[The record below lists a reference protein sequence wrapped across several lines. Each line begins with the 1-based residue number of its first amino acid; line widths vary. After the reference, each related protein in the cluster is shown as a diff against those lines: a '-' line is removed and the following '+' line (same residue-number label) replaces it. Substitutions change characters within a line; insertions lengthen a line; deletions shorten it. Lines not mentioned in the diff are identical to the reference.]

1 MPATPSDTLH
11 APGAVTLDQVA
22 DAAGVS
28 PSTVSRVLNRS
39 AKVSEAKR
47 RVVEETV
54 ARLNFQLN
62 PLARGLALGRSM
74 SIGVVTQAM
83 DSPFYGEAMRG
94 VEDALDG
101 SGFMPLFISGHWSE
115 PVEARCLQ
123 MLQARRVDGVVV
135 LHGRLSDAELMR
147 VAERVPVVVTGRR
160 LQGRQLLSFSIADFD
175 GAVQATQHLLELGH
189 RRIAHLGGPDSHPD
203 AMERM
208 AGYRHALEQAGIAFD
223 ARLVA
228 QGELHEQSG
237 AVAMRHLLDNAPP
250 FTAVFAVN
258 DQMAFGAQLAL
269 RRSGLR
275 VPQDVSLVGFDDLP
289 VSAFM
294 MPPLTTVRQPARE
307 IGRIAVQGMLALIEG
322 RKPDLVAPAL
332 QLIVREST
340 QAPVATH

>member
-160 LQGRQLLSFSIADFD
+160 LQGRQLLSFSIADHE

-189 RRIAHLGGPDSHPD
+189 RRIAHVGGPDSHPD

-208 AGYRHALEQAGIAFD
+208 AGYRHALEQAGVAFD
-223 ARLVA
+223 SRLVA

-250 FTAVFAVN
+250 FTAVFAAN

-294 MPPLTTVRQPARE
+294 MPPLTTVRQPARD

-322 RKPDLVAPAL
+322 RTPDLVAPAL

-340 QAPVATH
+340 QAPAAAH

>member
-1 MPATPSDTLH
+1 MPASSSDTLH

-74 SIGVVTQAM
+74 SIGVVTQAV

-101 SGFMPLFISGHWSE
+101 TGFMPLFLSGHWSE
-115 PVEARCLQ
+115 SVEARCLQ

-135 LHGRLSDAELMR
+135 LHGRLSDEELMR
-147 VAERVPVVVTGRR
+147 VAQRVPVVVTGRQ
-160 LQGRQLLSFSIADFD
+160 LQGPQLLSFSVADFE
-175 GAVQATQHLLELGH
+175 GAVQATQHLLALGH
-189 RRIAHLGGPDSHPD
+189 RRIAHLGGLDHHPD
-203 AMERM
+203 AMERL
-208 AGYRHALEQAGIAFD
+208 AGYRHALEQAGVAFD
-223 ARLVA
+223 TGLVM

-237 AVAMRHLLDNAPP
+237 ALAMHRLLDTARP
-250 FTAVFAVN
+250 FTAVFAAN

-269 RRSGLR
+269 RRGGLR

-294 MPPLTTVRQPARE
+294 MPPLTTVRQPARD

-322 RKPDLVAPAL
+322 RTPDLAAPPL

-340 QAPVATH
+340 QSPAAAS

>member
-1 MPATPSDTLH
+1 MPASPSDTLH

-101 SGFMPLFISGHWSE
+101 TGFMPLFISGHWSE

-135 LHGRLSDAELMR
+135 LHGRLSDEELMR
-147 VAERVPVVVTGRR
+147 VAQRVPVVVTGRR
-160 LQGRQLLSFSIADFD
+160 LQGPQLLSFSVADFD
-175 GAVQATQHLLELGH
+175 GAAQATQHLLALGH
-189 RRIAHLGGPDSHPD
+189 RRIAHLSGPDNHPD
-203 AMERM
+203 AMERL
-208 AGYRHALEQAGIAFD
+208 AGYRHALEQAGVAFD
-223 ARLVA
+223 AGLVV

-237 AVAMRHLLDNAPP
+237 ALVMQRLLDTARP
-250 FTAVFAVN
+250 FTAVFAAN

-294 MPPLTTVRQPARE
+294 MPPLTTVRQPARD

-322 RKPDLVAPAL
+322 RTPDLAAPAL

-340 QAPVATH
+340 QFPATAS

>member
-1 MPATPSDTLH
+1 MPAPPSDTLH

-74 SIGVVTQAM
+74 SIGVVTQAV

-101 SGFMPLFISGHWSE
+101 TGYMPLFISGHWSE
-115 PVEARCLQ
+115 SVEARCLQ

-135 LHGRLSDAELMR
+135 LHGRLSDEELMR
-147 VAERVPVVVTGRR
+147 VAQRVPVVVTGRR
-160 LQGRQLLSFSIADFD
+160 LQGPQLRSFSVADFD
-175 GAVQATQHLLELGH
+175 GAVQATQHLLALGH
-189 RRIAHLGGPDSHPD
+189 RRIAHLSGPDHHPD
-203 AMERM
+203 AMERL
-208 AGYRHALEQAGIAFD
+208 AGYRHALEQAGVAFD
-223 ARLVA
+223 AELVV

-237 AVAMRHLLDNAPP
+237 ALVMQRLLDTARP
-250 FTAVFAVN
+250 FTAVFAAN

-269 RRSGLR
+269 RRGGLR

-294 MPPLTTVRQPARE
+294 MPPLTTVRQPARD

-322 RKPDLVAPAL
+322 RTPELIAPAL

-340 QAPVATH
+340 QLPATAS

>member
-1 MPATPSDTLH
+1 MPASPSDTLH

-101 SGFMPLFISGHWSE
+101 TGFLPLFISGHWSE
-115 PVEARCLQ
+115 SVEARCLQ

-135 LHGRLSDAELMR
+135 LHGRLSDTDLMR

-160 LQGRQLLSFSIADFD
+160 LQGPQLLSFSIADFD

-189 RRIAHLGGPDSHPD
+189 RVIAHLGGPDSHPD

-237 AVAMRHLLDNAPP
+237 AVVMQRLLDSAPP
-250 FTAVFAVN
+250 FTAVFAAN

-269 RRSGLR
+269 RRGGLR

-294 MPPLTTVRQPARE
+294 MPPLTTVRQPARD

-322 RKPDLVAPAL
+322 RKPELEAPAL

-340 QAPVATH
+340 QFPAAAR